1 MPVNRLDSLFWAV
14 GLWGNIGLLAVLL
27 YKHRARPFPLFTTF
41 IAASI
46 LRTTILYFVH
56 QYGSVRAYFQWY
68 VFLGLLDVSL
78 QLGVVYEVASHV
90 FRPLGRWAPD
100 VRGGLRWLVWGSV
113 ASALALTILA
123 TPGATKWQFAALI
136 KGDFFSSV
144 LLSGLFLGLVV
155 LSVTV
160 GLPWR
165 THVARVSQ
173 GLGAY
178 SLMDV
183 IFQGLHTIYGT
194 GYQAGIDDVL
204 IGLRKTLY
212 IAALGYW
219 IVTLWRTAP
228 ETREVSAEMR
238 TQLQNLNARVAY
250 DLYSIRN
257 WRKP

>member
-1 MPVNRLDSLFWAV
+1 MFWAV
-14 GLWGNIGLLAVLL
+14 GFSGNVGLLAVLL
-27 YKHRARPFPLFTTF
+27 YKRRLRPFPLFTTL
-41 IAASI
+41 IAAGI
-46 LRTTILYFVH
+46 LRTTLLYIVH
-56 QYGSVRAYFQWY
+56 RYGSERAYFRWY
-68 VFLGLLDVSL
+68 VAFGLLDVSL

-100 VRGGLRWLVWGSV
+100 VRGGLRWLVWCSV
-113 ASALALTILA
+113 AIALALTLLA
-123 TPGATKWQFAALI
+123 TPGAAKWQMAALI

-165 THVARVSQ
+165 THTARISQ

-183 IFQGLHTIYGT
+183 IIQALHTIYGT
-194 GYQAGIDDVL
+194 GYQAGIDEVL
-204 IGLRKTLY
+204 IGIRKSLY
-212 IAALGYW
+212 LAALGYW
-219 IVTLWRTAP
+219 IVTLWRSAP
-228 ETREVSAEMR
+228 ATRELPAEMQ
-238 TQLQNLNARVAY
+238 TQLRNLHARVAY
-250 DLYSIRN
+250 DLYSIRH